1 MEFWDKE
8 YFGNSVL
15 NYLIFLGVLIAC
27 IAVIRIVGRMVTKG
41 IAARNEK
48 ANSAYGELVV
58 SAVRHYLLPVAYF
71 AAFYF
76 CTKLLTLNDTLS
88 NVVAKVSTLF
98 GIVMGAV
105 FLSSIAVY
113 FFGKMQRGKD
123 ESGALAIKWLTSIA
137 KILIWAIA
145 LILFLD
151 NLGVKITSLVT
162 GLGIGGI
169 AIAFAAQSVL
179 TDIFCFFTIFFDKP
193 FELGDFIIAGEQM
206 GTVEHIGVKTTRLRA
221 LNGEQL
227 VCSNADL
234 TGSRIR
240 NYKTMQQRR
249 VVFTLGVTY
258 DTPYAMLKE
267 IPGLLK
273 RIIEGVEGVTFGR
286 AHFSSYA
293 AYSLN
298 FEVVYYVLSSDYDRY
313 MDLNQQINFRIKE
326 EFENLGVDFAF
337 PTQSIQLS
345 SPANAPGKGNG
356 NG

>member
-1 MEFWDKE
+1 MEFLNQE
-8 YFGNSVL
+8 YFGNSIL
-15 NYLIFLGVLIAC
+15 KYIIFIGVLIAC
-27 IAVIRIVGRMVTKG
+27 FVVIRIIGRMITKA
-41 IAARNEK
+41 IASRNER
-48 ANSAYGELVV
+48 ADSAYGELVI
-58 SAVRHYLLPVAYF
+58 SAVRQYLLPIAYF

-76 CTKLLTLNDTLS
+76 CTNMLTLGDALS
-88 NVVAKVSTLF
+88 SVVAKVSMLF

-113 FFGKMQRGKD
+113 FFGKMKRGKD

-137 KILIWAIA
+137 KILIWSIA

-193 FELGDFIIAGEQM
+193 FELGDFIVAGERM
-206 GTVEHIGVKTTRLRA
+206 GTVEYIGVKTTRLRA

-227 VCSNADL
+227 IFSNADL
-234 TGSRIR
+234 TSSRIR

-258 DTPYAMLKE
+258 DTPYGKLRE
-267 IPGLLK
+267 IPDLLK
-273 RIIEGVEGVTFGR
+273 SIIESVEGVTFGR

-293 AYSLN
+293 AYSLD
-298 FEVVYYVLSSDYDRY
+298 FEVVYYVLSSDYDQY
-313 MDLNQQINFRIKE
+313 MDLNQQINFKIKE
-326 EFENLGVDFAF
+326 AFERLGVEFAF

-345 SPANAPGKGNG
+345 SPANAPGKQS
-356 NG
+356 

>member
-15 NYLIFLGVLIAC
+15 NYFIFLGVLIAC
-27 IAVIRIVGRMVTKG
+27 IVVIRIVGRMITKG
-41 IAARNEK
+41 IAVRRAK
-48 ANSAYGELVV
+48 AGSAYGEMLI
-58 SAVRHYLLPVAYF
+58 SAVKHYLLPIAYF

-76 CTKLLTLNDTLS
+76 CINLLTLNDTLTKA
-88 NVVAKVSTLF
+88 VAVVSTLF
-98 GIVMGAV
+98 GIVMGAI
-105 FLSSIAVY
+105 FLSSLMVY

-123 ESGALAIKWLTSIA
+123 ESGALAVKWMTIIA

-151 NLGVKITSLVT
+151 NIGVKITSLVT

-227 VCSNADL
+227 IFSNADL
-234 TGSRIR
+234 TSSRIR
-240 NYKTMQQRR
+240 NYKSMQQRR

-258 DTPYAMLKE
+258 DTPYDKLRE
-267 IPGLLK
+267 IPDLLK
-273 RIIEGVEGVTFGR
+273 RIIESVEGVLFGR
-286 AHFSSYA
+286 AHFSAYG
-293 AYSLN
+293 AYSLS
-298 FEVVYYVLSSDYDRY
+298 FEVVYYVLSSDYDQY
-313 MDLNQQINFRIKE
+313 MDLNQQINFKIKE
-326 EFENLGVDFAF
+326 EFERLGVEFAF

-345 SPANAPGKGNG
+345 SPADAPIKGN
-356 NG
+356 